1 MRLVDF
7 LRKESTASLHKLI
20 FMASLAGLSNTSVL
34 AIINSASEQ
43 IAKHTQNTRYLL
55 LFALSITLYIIAQ
68 RYVMEV
74 STKEVESIIDRFRV
88 RFAALLGNCDLQQL
102 ERLGRSEIYAS
113 ITTQTLTIS
122 QSIPGILV
130 GVQSAIL
137 MFFTSIY
144 VAWLSLPAFFIGV
157 VFVAIALSI
166 HSERA
171 REITQQHHEATMREN
186 ELFDSLTDLLNGF
199 KEIKMN
205 SARRADLLN
214 YIAEISHSTADI
226 KIRAQSRIAT
236 HIILSQASFY
246 LLLAT
251 IVFLVPRFTSIYA
264 DVLVKLTTAVLFL
277 IGPINAL
284 TAAVPTLAR
293 ANASAENIFA
303 LESAL
308 TQSISPAPP
317 QPVRKFTKFREIVFQ
332 GVTFK
337 YPDRP
342 GERPFTVGPID
353 LTIRAHEITFITG
366 GNGSGKS
373 TFLKLL
379 TGLYQP
385 TSGVIKV
392 DKVPIDETNREI
404 YRNMI
409 STVFSDYHLFK
420 RLYGLR
426 NIDHQKINELLREME
441 LEEKTGLVDDEFET
455 LELSNGQK
463 KRLAL
468 LVSLLEDR
476 PIFVFDEWAA
486 DQDPGFRRK
495 FYKELLQKLKEKGKT
510 IIAVTHDDRYFDVAD
525 RLLKMEEG
533 KVSEE

>member
-1 MRLVDF
+1 
-7 LRKESTASLHKLI
+7 
-20 FMASLAGLSNTSVL
+20 
-34 AIINSASEQ
+34 
-43 IAKHTQNTRYLL
+43 
-55 LFALSITLYIIAQ
+55 
-68 RYVMEV
+68 
-74 STKEVESIIDRFRV
+74 
-88 RFAALLGNCDLQQL
+88 
-102 ERLGRSEIYAS
+102 
-113 ITTQTLTIS
+113 
-122 QSIPGILV
+122 
-130 GVQSAIL
+130 
-137 MFFTSIY
+137 
-144 VAWLSLPAFFIGV
+144 
-157 VFVAIALSI
+157 
-166 HSERA
+166 
-171 REITQQHHEATMREN
+171 
-186 ELFDSLTDLLNGF
+186 
-199 KEIKMN
+199 
-205 SARRADLLN
+205 
-214 YIAEISHSTADI
+214 
-226 KIRAQSRIAT
+226 
-236 HIILSQASFY
+236 
-246 LLLAT
+246 
-251 IVFLVPRFTSIYA
+251 
-264 DVLVKLTTAVLFL
+264 
-277 IGPINAL
+277 
-284 TAAVPTLAR
+284 
-293 ANASAENIFA
+293 
-303 LESAL
+303 
-308 TQSISPAPP
+308 
-317 QPVRKFTKFREIVFQ
+317 
-332 GVTFK
+332 
-337 YPDRP
+337 
-342 GERPFTVGPID
+342 VGPID

-426 NIDHQKINELLREME
+426 NIDHQEINELLREME
-441 LEEKTGLVDDEFET
+441 LEEKTGLVDNEFET

-533 KVSEE
+533 KVTEERDGKTSDSQ